1 MRTIKNTVSPSE
13 LNLVAGYLHTGFATY
28 SSIAKEIGFD
38 ARNVS
43 RWFAANKFITKESDT
58 VYLLDKD
65 IVASNIVVG
74 TGTVIIVDPSKASGS
89 LTLTSDESVSV
100 SFDGF
105 QEDLEQIVIVDSDDE
120 VYLPT
125 SNSKL
130 YVAKLV
136 GDTGELEVVVKTPDS
151 LTDFGDVKVNY
162 QQQEDEYE
170 SSDTEDE
177 EDEFEDATW
186 QASKKYISVVTS
198 SGEVYNANKEHPNF
212 QEALEN
218 LIEGDI
224 RQAVCLINTKK
235 GIESYVKG
243 DIKIEGNQ
251 LFYKDIEIISGLA
264 TRIIECYTRQ
274 EDISTL
280 IAFLENVMSNPTRK
294 TVYRLFDFLRANDIE
309 ITEDGY
315 FLAWK
320 IVTKDFKDCYTR
332 KIDNSVGTTV
342 EMERF
347 SVQDDDS
354 ITCSHGLHVC
364 SRGYLGHYGSS
375 SDVVVR
381 VKVHPADVVSIPV
394 DYDDA
399 KMRVCKYVVDSIADL
414 TNTY

>member
-58 VYLLDKD
+58 VFVLDKD
-65 IVASNIVVG
+65 VITNNIVVG
-74 TGTVIIVDPSKASGS
+74 TGTVIIVDPKKASGS
-89 LTLTSDESVSV
+89 LTLTSSDSEEVDFEGYEMDLLNVVS
-100 SFDGF
+100 S
-105 QEDLEQIVIVDSDDE
+105 DSE
-120 VYLPT
+120 IYLPA

-130 YVAKLV
+130 YVSSLE
-136 GDTGELEVVVKTPDS
+136 GDTGS
-151 LTDFGDVKVNY
+151 LDIILKDGTVYGSPTTLDVEE
-162 QQQEDEYE
+162 ED
-170 SSDTEDE
+170 
-177 EDEFEDATW
+177 DEFEDATW

-198 SGEVYNANKEHPNF
+198 SGEVYNADKEHPNF

-320 IVTKDFKDCYTR
+320 IVTRDFKDCYTR